1 MMTLNLTWNE
11 RDEKTGQVVSKSMK
25 TNPVK
30 FQENVRALTK
40 NHKVSGIRCVKL

>member
-25 TNPVK
+25 TNAVK
-30 FQENVRALTK
+30 FQETVRSLTK
-40 NHKVSGIRCVKL
+40 GRKVSNLRCVKL